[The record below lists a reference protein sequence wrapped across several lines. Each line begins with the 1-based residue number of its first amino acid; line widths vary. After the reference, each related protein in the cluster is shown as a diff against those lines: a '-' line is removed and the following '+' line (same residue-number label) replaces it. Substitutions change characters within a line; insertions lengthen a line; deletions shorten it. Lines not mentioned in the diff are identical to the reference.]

1 MKTKEYNKAV
11 ESFSGQLYRFTV
23 KIMKNH
29 DDANDIVQDSYM
41 KLWEHKS
48 KIEFIKAKS
57 WLFTTAY
64 NGSINNLKKQNRSQ
78 SLETIPYNEPYYF
91 HEEDFKLKELIN
103 KSLDTLPTIQK
114 SIILLRDLE
123 GYSYKEIG
131 EILKLK
137 ESQVKVYLFRGRK
150 MIKQQL
156 TAVKAIA

>member
-11 ESFSGQLYRFTV
+11 ESFSNQLYRFSV
-23 KIMKNH
+23 KMMKNQ
-29 DDANDIVQDSYM
+29 DDANDIVQDSFM
-41 KLWEHKS
+41 KLWENKS
-48 KIEFIKAKS
+48 KIEFKKAKS

-64 NGSINNLKKQNRSQ
+64 NGSINNLKKQNRSV
-78 SLETIPYNEPYYF
+78 SIETTNYNEPYYIN
-91 HEEDFKLKELIN
+91 EEDYKLKELIN
-103 KSLDTLPTIQK
+103 KSIDTLPIIQK
-114 SIILLRDLE
+114 SILLLRDLE

-150 MIKQQL
+150 MIKNQL

>member
-11 ESFSGQLYRFTV
+11 ESFSGQLYRFSV
-23 KIMKNH
+23 KMMKNQ
-29 DDANDIVQDSYM
+29 DDANDIVQDSFM
-41 KLWEHKS
+41 KLWENKS
-48 KIEFIKAKS
+48 KIEFKKAKS

-64 NGSINNLKKQNRSQ
+64 NGSINNLKKQNRSV
-78 SLETIPYNEPYYF
+78 SIETTNYNEPYCIN
-91 HEEDFKLKELIN
+91 EEDYKLKELIN
-103 KSLDTLPTIQK
+103 KSIDTLPTIQK
-114 SIILLRDLE
+114 SILLLRDLE

-150 MIKQQL
+150 MIKNQL